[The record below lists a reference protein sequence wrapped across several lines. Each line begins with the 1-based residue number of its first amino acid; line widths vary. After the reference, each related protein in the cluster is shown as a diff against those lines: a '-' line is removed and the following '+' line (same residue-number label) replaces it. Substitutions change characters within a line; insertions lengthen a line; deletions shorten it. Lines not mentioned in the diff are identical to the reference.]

1 MDNIKYYWR
10 YWMYN
15 FVRIIILIVIQ
26 IAFLFPQN
34 NLLSYNFK
42 LLSSNNI
49 FNDLVDSMNEQANLV
64 FQKSIIKTNLLFDLV
79 LLMAKRTNYQY
90 GIAGNY

>member
-1 MDNIKYYWR
+1 
-10 YWMYN
+10 MYN